1 MPILENTQTW
11 TFTGSTGTG
20 KAFNAKGY
28 ARALTFGTETS
39 SGSTATVEWQHR
51 MGSSAGPYE
60 ALHSTVFSTGQFVTK
75 QNNGPLEWIRPRVA
89 TLTAG
94 STNIVRCYLMGN

>member
-1 MPILENTQTW
+1 MPNLESAQTW

-28 ARALTFGTETS
+28 GRAFTFGTETS
-39 SGSTATVEWQHR
+39 SGCTGTIVWLHR
-51 MGSSAGPYE
+51 MGSSAGPYHT
-60 ALHSTVFSTGQFVTK
+60 LHSTALSTGQFLT
-75 QNNGPLEWIRPRVA
+75 QQSDGPLEWVKPRLSD
-89 TLTAG
+89 LTAG